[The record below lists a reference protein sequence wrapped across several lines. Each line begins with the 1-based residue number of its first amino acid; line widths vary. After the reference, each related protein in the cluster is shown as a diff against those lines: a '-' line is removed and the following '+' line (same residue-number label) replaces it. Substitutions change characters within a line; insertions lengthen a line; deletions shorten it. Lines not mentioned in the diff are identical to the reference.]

1 MKKGFLL
8 GGGPSPG
15 RSNNKQSAEPRRNTA
30 SRPTSETAAAATTPG
45 ATPASP
51 SSFSAPD
58 VALFGSEV
66 VEQRLQQHDRTRQQQ
81 AQEQYRK
88 TCETRLQNNK
98 EALAV
103 LESDDQQHRL
113 SLSSGSQH
121 SGKAWLCLG
130 DSFLQLPKQGVAQLL
145 QTENQRLDQELANL
159 RRHPS

>member
-15 RSNNKQSAEPRRNTA
+15 RSNHKQSAA
-30 SRPTSETAAAATTPG
+30 SRTPSETAAAATTTTTTPG

-130 DSFLQLPKQGVAQLL
+130 DSFLQLPKPGVAQLL

-159 RRHPS
+159 PRHPS